1 MITITKDEYL
11 FDVDL
16 ESTKAYYRSHSLCE
30 CDNCTYFYKRIKG
43 MFPKLED
50 FLSEFGVDVSRPDEI
65 FSAEAEDS
73 VEYLNVDYT
82 VCGNVRT
89 MGQYE
94 IDFYD
99 HLFLSVVVT
108 EGFACPNEQTG
119 PYFTLSVVGITLPGV
134 PDKSPL
140 KSESESRKPVVSVFD
155 RIKRLFTKKQKPRNP
170 TKPTAKQK

>member
-1 MITITKDEYL
+1 
-11 FDVDL
+11 
-16 ESTKAYYRSHSLCE
+16 
-30 CDNCTYFYKRIKG
+30 
-43 MFPKLED
+43 
-50 FLSEFGVDVSRPDEI
+50 
-65 FSAEAEDS
+65 
-73 VEYLNVDYT
+73 
-82 VCGNVRT
+82 

-134 PDKSPL
+134 PGKSPL
-140 KSESESRKPVVSVFD
+140 KSESESREPVVSVFD
-155 RIKRLFTKKQKPRNP
+155 RIKRLLAKKQKPRNP

>member
-1 MITITKDEYL
+1 MITITKDEYT
-11 FDVDL
+11 FEVDL

-82 VCGNVRT
+82 VCGNIKE

-94 IDFYD
+94 IDIRD
-99 HLFLSVVVT
+99 QLFLSVVVSR
-108 EGFACPNEQTG
+108 GFACTNAQTG
-119 PYFTLSVVGITLPGV
+119 PYFTLSVVGIRIPGLPS
-134 PDKSPL
+134 KSTP
-140 KSESESRKPVVSVFD
+140 SAEPESQERAKPSFGK
-155 RIKRLFTKKQKPRNP
+155 IKHLFKKGK
-170 TKPTAKQK
+170 